1 VRGLAAVLVAGL
13 ALPGRAVGDDDAPP
27 AGPAP
32 APAAAPAPALDPS
45 LSLVSLS
52 RRVRTSVLPVE
63 VHSPSGRTTRR
74 QAVVVDPEGWLV
86 LAGSTPSPHDRL
98 TVLLPTETG
107 SRSAQALVVGSDAA
121 SALTLLQLV
130 SPPSDLA
137 PLALPRVEERRPL
150 PPPPALTAIVVM
162 VSADGS
168 VARGRVRS
176 LERRRVLVD
185 GAAGTTR
192 EATGLIEAALATVAS
207 DLGAPWVD
215 EQGAL
220 VGLLAGGVV
229 EELEGGEPSP
239 PDVVVRAEPVA
250 AHAVP
255 AGVVA
260 LVWPLLRT
268 HQSVPRAK
276 LGVKVRAASDALRKH
291 VCAGCGG
298 QEVTEL
304 VPGGPAALGGIEIAD
319 LIVAVDGASLPPGA
333 AMADV
338 LLPYRPLDRVTVTV
352 VRRGE
357 RLEKRVL
364 LAAR

>member
-13 ALPGRAVGDDDAPP
+13 ALPGRAVGEDEAPP
-27 AGPAP
+27 GGPAP

-45 LSLVSLS
+45 LSLVSLA
-52 RRVRTSVLPVE
+52 RRVRSSVLAVE
-63 VHSPSGRTTRR
+63 LRSEGGRTTRR
-74 QAVVVDPEGWLV
+74 QAVVVDAEGWLV

-98 TVLLPTETG
+98 TVLLRTETG
-107 SRSAQALVVGSDAA
+107 TRPTQALVVGSDAA

-130 SPPSDLA
+130 SPPADLA
-137 PLALPRVEERRPL
+137 PLALPRAEARRPL
-150 PPPPALTAIVVM
+150 PPPPALTTSVVM
-162 VSADGS
+162 VSADGA
-168 VARGRVRS
+168 VARGRVRA

-229 EELEGGEPSP
+229 EELEGQEPSP
-239 PDVVVRAEPVA
+239 PDVIVRAEPVA

-255 AGVVA
+255 AGIVA

-268 HQSVPRAK
+268 HQSVPRAR
-276 LGVKVRAASDALRKH
+276 LGVKVRAASDALRKQ

-304 VPGGPAALGGIEIAD
+304 VPGGPAALGGIELAD
-319 LIVAVDGASLPPGA
+319 LIVAIDGASLQPGA
-333 AMADV
+333 ALADV
-338 LLPYRPLDRVTVTV
+338 LLPYRPLDRVAVTL

-357 RLEKRVL
+357 RLERHVL
-364 LAAR
+364 LGSR